1 MLKKLAAAS
10 CILFLFLPASFSED
24 AAGKIYVKKT
34 GNGKISFRLKDADI
48 RTVLQIFGKQM
59 GVNIVAGEA
68 IKGKV
73 TMSFSGVLPQEGLD
87 SVLRISGYNWYRE
100 GDTIIVTT
108 NKMVKTFTLQFANA
122 EEVQDSIKPL
132 LGSDDSVSINKS
144 YNQIIVKAGSDRM
157 GSIIKAIQDVDVA
170 QTQVV
175 VEANIVEVK
184 RSDDGTIGVDLKG
197 IGRNT
202 NNVVQTLNFAGRP
215 ASGTSSLYAQVISN
229 NFEAYLSAVLE
240 QDNYSVLASPRITTI
255 NHKEAS
261 ILIGEKIGYQTYLTT
276 TTGTSTSI
284 NFLET
289 GTKLSMTPHV
299 SDNGYIRMVIA
310 PKVSEGTVDQ
320 TTGIPNENTT
330 ETKNEV
336 LVKDGQTIV
345 IGGLIKKKELQIES
359 GIPIL
364 MNIPFIGMAFKR
376 NTIANENR
384 ELIIFIK
391 PHIMTPEYLNTMDG
405 QIKSILKGKEEAARK
420 STIIN

>member
-1 MLKKLAAAS
+1 MLKKIAAAVF
-10 CILFLFLPASFSED
+10 ILFLFLPASFSAD
-24 AAGKIYVKKT
+24 PGKRMT
-34 GNGKISFRLKDADI
+34 FRLKDADI
-48 RTVLQIFGKQM
+48 RTVLQMFGKQM
-59 GVNIVAGEA
+59 GVNIVAGET
-68 IKGKV
+68 IKGKI
-73 TMSFSGVLPQEGLD
+73 TMSFSGVLPQEGLE

-108 NKMVKTFTLQFANA
+108 NKTVKTFTLQFANA

-132 LGSDDSVSINKS
+132 LGSDDSISINKS

-197 IGRNT
+197 ISGNNRN
-202 NNVVQTLNFAGRP
+202 NMVQTLNFAGRP

-289 GTKLSMTPHV
+289 GTKLNLTPHV
-299 SDNGYIRMVIA
+299 SDSGYIRMVIQ

-376 NTIANENR
+376 NTISNENR

-391 PHIMTPEYLNTMDG
+391 PHIVTPEYLNTMDN
-405 QIKSILKGKEEAARK
+405 QIKSIIKGKEEAGRK